1 MNWLYHESSGFGERP
16 IAMRRV
22 GSIHGPRTVLR
33 GAAGRTLKVGR
44 SRRPAILDHP
54 GRKRVGYDGLCLL
67 SANPEAFRIQVNR
80 RDRASRLAVAHEIGH
95 LLFGLRNHA
104 RQGIMRAR
112 WQWRDLEN
120 RDGALLFTPDH

>member
-1 MNWLYHESSGFGERP
+1 MDWLYHESSGFGERP

-44 SRRPAILDHP
+44 SSIIPYGNQLAMMAYVSYPRIQ
-54 GRKRVGYDGLCLL
+54 KL
-67 SANPEAFRIQVNR
+67 SAYKSIDVTELLG
-80 RDRASRLAVAHEIGH
+80 LAVAHEIGH

-104 RQGIMRAR
+104 KQGIIAC
-112 WQWRDLEN
+112 
-120 RDGALLFTPDH
+120 